1 MRYECIIA
9 WLTVYVKNLL
19 TKWTGSGKI
28 VAIGHEIAV
37 LLMYLVRLADKLDID
52 LIEAAQK
59 KLLLNE
65 QKYPDERVVG
75 DSQKYSD
82 Y

>member
-1 MRYECIIA
+1 
-9 WLTVYVKNLL
+9 
-19 TKWTGSGKI
+19 
-28 VAIGHEIAV
+28 
-37 LLMYLVRLADKLDID
+37 MYLVRLAGKLDID